1 MQLLS
6 KARGVGSGVTDSCKP
21 PDVGGGNP
29 AQLLTLELS
38 LELQLV
44 LKIDKHS
51 FAVLEEVV

>member
-6 KARGVGSGVTDSCKP
+6 KARAVESGITDSCEP
-21 PDVGGGNP
+21 PDVGGGNQ

-51 FAVLEEVV
+51 FAMLKEEV